1 MRRDVFLPCELHT
14 NPDPHSKIIL
24 QLPALSENSV
34 EGVSMPWIASFS
46 YKMLGLFAVR
56 DFIASHFFHGT
67 PFFFTATIMAFA
79 KRHFAVTTFAP

>member
-46 YKMLGLFAVR
+46 YKMLGLLR
-56 DFIASHFFHGT
+56 RKFFDVT
-67 PFFFTATIMAFA
+67 PFFSQPLSWRLRNVILQ
-79 KRHFAVTTFAP
+79 